1 MLARVSNIE
10 AFRQWKNW
18 RPLFEGQEE
27 PTVEDLVRFITTDEP
42 TEAMKVGTAFHKAME
57 LAQEGSHETFAAN
70 GYTFLLPDAELALP
84 AIREMRAYSAYGGL
98 TVTGQVD
105 AVEGRVVIDH
115 KTTSK
120 FDPERYLDGCQYRF
134 YLDMFG
140 ADTFEWNIF
149 VVREVEPQVYAVAE
163 PHILRAH
170 RYPGMHDDCRLLA
183 DEYHEFATSYLK
195 GFGPCLA

>member
-57 LAQEGSHETFAAN
+57 LAQEGSHETFEAN
-70 GYTFLLPDAELALP
+70 GYTFLLPDAELVLP

-105 AVEGRVVIDH
+105 AVEGRIVFDH

-120 FDPERYLDGCQYRF
+120 FDPERYLDGCQWKF
-134 YLDMFG
+134 YLDLFG
-140 ADTFEWNIF
+140 ADEFRWNVF
-149 VVREVEPQVYAVAE
+149 VIKEVEPQVYSVAA
-163 PHILRAH
+163 PHVLAAY
-170 RYPGMHDDCRLLA
+170 RYPGLHSDCRALA
-183 DEYHEFATSYLK
+183 DDFLEFALEHL
-195 GFGPCLA
+195 PRRAA